1 MDSNAVE
8 EARTRANMMPGV
20 SKDIRLLPYT
30 VLGSTSPTIQRDV
43 SRACFH
49 LKISVTNQLQEQVL
63 WPVRNLNLCEMF
75 SLANFARPTIYLVI
89 SKIRESGQVMTT

>member
-30 VLGSTSPTIQRDV
+30 VLGFTSPTTKR
-43 SRACFH
+43 S
-49 LKISVTNQLQEQVL
+49 KG
-63 WPVRNLNLCEMF
+63 
-75 SLANFARPTIYLVI
+75 IYIKKLVKLVFI
-89 SKIRESGQVMTT
+89 